1 MKNIQTKTTRTGK
14 TAKPRRVP
22 KRGKKVANDKL
33 RRAEV
38 ELLRDLF
45 EFDFWSVEAL
55 AEKFEISVS
64 RAKSIATYKQ
74 SC

>member
-1 MKNIQTKTTRTGK
+1 MKNIQPKPKPAGEP
-14 TAKPRRVP
+14 AKGRAGV
-22 KRGKKVANDKL
+22 KRGKKKANERL

-38 ELLRDLF
+38 DLLRDLY
-45 EFDFWSVEAL
+45 EDDFWSFEQL
-55 AEKFEISVS
+55 ADKFEISVS

>member
-1 MKNIQTKTTRTGK
+1 MKNLQSKQKHSGK
-14 TAKPRRVP
+14 PAKGRAGI
-22 KRGKKVANDKL
+22 KRGKKKASERL

-38 ELLRDLF
+38 DLLRDLY
-45 EFDFWSVEAL
+45 EDDFWSFEQL